1 MAFQVEISLHIHHT
15 EPIGKIS
22 GTLIDL
28 AERMQCYRHYIRHK
42 TAKKPYIR
50 IRNHVI
56 LTLFFPEKESKIIYF
71 LIQLKNMSGVHIESI
86 SYEHDISILLYASKV
101 YLSRMETNMV
111 KQYQMDKAKLLTSE
125 FKSIV
130 QAAE

>member
-71 LIQLKNMSGVHIESI
+71 LIQLKKFCSS
-86 SYEHDISILLYASKV
+86 LLFIIPPRNFNH
-101 YLSRMETNMV
+101 YLLLV
-111 KQYQMDKAKLLTSE
+111 QM
-125 FKSIV
+125 
-130 QAAE
+130 

>member
-1 MAFQVEISLHIHHT
+1 
-15 EPIGKIS
+15 
-22 GTLIDL
+22 
-28 AERMQCYRHYIRHK
+28 
-42 TAKKPYIR
+42 
-50 IRNHVI
+50 
-56 LTLFFPEKESKIIYF
+56 
-71 LIQLKNMSGVHIESI
+71 MSGVHIESI